1 MTERHSVRALLSAVT
16 LALLACPGAWAGARH
31 GERAAQDSGD
41 RERIQQRE
49 QRFREL
55 PREQQQRLR
64 DAEDRYQHMSPEQR
78 EALRQRWRD
87 MSDSERDR
95 YRRRVERPEK

>member
-1 MTERHSVRALLSAVT
+1 MTDRRSIRPLLAAVT
-16 LALLACPGAWAGARH
+16 LALLACSSALAGPRH
-31 GERAAQDSGD
+31 GERAAQDSRE
-41 RERIQQRE
+41 RERIEQRE

-64 DAEDRYQHMSPEQR
+64 DAEYRYHRMSPEQR
-78 EALRQRWRD
+78 RELRQRWRD

-95 YRRRVERPEK
+95 YRRRVERSRN